1 MNKFIFAVACLTALF
16 VSATASAAGVSFKCT
31 GTLIITIG
39 VDGPDKMTAVQATFA
54 MTTKGKTAVF
64 SLENKFAKPL
74 KGTGKETGDKDVP
87 WSFLAK
93 DDSGR
98 EFKGSLRPIEPSYGS
113 DTQLHAILEM
123 KGDNVLI
130 SGPMSCGI
138 Q

>member
-1 MNKFIFAVACLTALF
+1 MNKYIFAVACLTALL
-16 VSATASAAGVSFKCT
+16 VSATASAADVSFECK

-87 WSFLAK
+87 WSFSGK
-93 DDSGR
+93 GDSGR
-98 EFKGSLRPIEPSYGS
+98 AFTGSLRTIQPSYGS
-113 DTQLHAILEM
+113 DTLLHTILEM
-123 KGDNVLI
+123 KGE
-130 SGPMSCGI
+130 
-138 Q
+138 